1 MPIGIV
7 LGGGGT
13 LGDFQAGALKYLH
26 EKGILPNIAC
36 VCGTSIGAINAA
48 IVATGEGCA
57 ARLEKYW
64 VTDVN
69 TRFDLIPQHDW
80 SEDIGPILHT
90 VVDGSAGSWISAAAK
105 LIRASGEETLT
116 DVRSGICDLEKMFA
130 CVRKTRALYSAE
142 LLEGKMRD
150 DAQGL
155 EAALKSK
162 IALRLY
168 ATNLGTGAQ
177 TCFYNTSCDT
187 DLDKANKGEKENIL
201 CESKEKLIK
210 AALASAAVPVVFPPV
225 EVDDNWYVDGSPREV
240 VPIQG
245 AIDCGADMIYAI
257 PCFPSLAQSGE
268 DRIVDSQTED
278 WSTSS
283 LFDIRTDDFGADEK
297 NWSSSSGRDVVD
309 IANRTAAIVLD
320 QITAG
325 DLKTARRRNPRVHL
339 TVIAPLILVHGMAE
353 LNIGLLKI
361 NVDQGYMRAFD
372 EVGAPDERRDRL
384 RQLTSEIIS
393 RRVAIWKNEH
403 ELIKQWAEAEDSPP
417 ESFFPLHQF
426 YVWSILRNWLDAGR
440 VNTAILHIIRQQK
453 RELKPFI
460 VERLKIAGRPQALP
474 DNYEDMYLKWE
485 PHDLHREM
493 RDIPLPSS
501 PWDRLD
507 LGRKGTEIILKEA
520 PP

>member
-13 LGDFQAGALKYLH
+13 LGDFQAGALKYLQ
-26 EKGILPNIAC
+26 EKDILPDIAC

-69 TRFDLIPQHDW
+69 SRFDLIPQHDW
-80 SEDIGPILHT
+80 SEDIAPILRT
-90 VVDGSAGSWISAAAK
+90 IVDGSAGSWISAAAK
-105 LIRASGEETLT
+105 LIRTSGEETLA
-116 DVRSGICDLEKMFA
+116 DVRSGICDLERMFA

-142 LLEGKMRD
+142 RLEEKMRD

-187 DLDKANKGEKENIL
+187 DLDKANKGEKVNIL

-225 EVDDNWYVDGSPREV
+225 EVDGNWYIDGSPREV
-240 VPIQG
+240 VPVQG

-268 DRIVDSQTED
+268 DRIADSQAED

-283 LFDIRTDDFGADEK
+283 LFDIRTDDFGTDEK
-297 NWSSSSGRDVVD
+297 NWSIGGGRDVVD

-320 QITAG
+320 QIASG
-325 DLKTARRRNPRVHL
+325 DLKTASKRNPRVQL
-339 TVIAPLILVHGMAE
+339 KVIAPLLLVHGMAE

-361 NVDQGYMRAFD
+361 NMDQGYMRAFD
-372 EVGAPDERRDRL
+372 EVDAPSERRDRC
-384 RQLTSEIIS
+384 RQLTSEITS

-403 ELIKQWAEAEDSPP
+403 DLIKQWAEAEDSPS
-417 ESFFPLHQF
+417 EGFFPLHQI
-426 YVWSILRNWLDAGR
+426 YMLSILRDWLDGGR
-440 VNTAILHIIRQQK
+440 VNTGILHIIRQQK
-453 RELKPFI
+453 RDLKPF
-460 VERLKIAGRPQALP
+460 VLERLKIAESPQALP
-474 DNYEDMYLKWE
+474 YHYEDMYLKWE
-485 PHDLHREM
+485 LHDLHSEM
-493 RDIPLPSS
+493 LDIPLPCS

-507 LGRKGTEIILKEA
+507 LCRKGTEVIPEEA